1 MIVECVET
9 VQVRWGE
16 DVTELEDVL
25 KFTVE
30 ILFWSTVNILELAC
44 YYETTTVFIQ
54 WAVNMRMWVT
64 VTYALSSE
72 A

>member
-1 MIVECVET
+1 MQVFLQSNYDLECLET

-16 DVTELEDVL
+16 DGTELEDVL

-44 YYETTTVFIQ
+44 YYETTAVFIQ
-54 WAVNMRMWVT
+54 
-64 VTYALSSE
+64 
-72 A
+72 

>member
-54 WAVNMRMWVT
+54 
-64 VTYALSSE
+64 
-72 A
+72 